1 MEEEDLVM
9 EGDKGGLS
17 SDEDLTDGVM
27 RSLAD
32 RLRFSRNEDDFE
44 LEVASDYEAAKK
56 TTTTNEKL
64 EKFKFLLVNI
74 EEDAD
79 MLDTGEFG
87 VTGDYVSC
95 ALDDYPDEVLFPGQD
110 YQGQDYQDSHE
121 ETRRQQQWIRRSFE
135 ELDLESVSTEHDNR
149 RRNSLVATPSSAAYV
164 SRSMENVSSSAAEGG
179 LRSPTSP
186 TRSIRMVAG
195 RLDFGEDGEQGT
207 MV

>member
-1 MEEEDLVM
+1 MVM